1 MYLRKSGGIGVF
13 IKNSLYQHIKLVES
27 SSDYVMWLEVS
38 DANCKKNKPF
48 CLGIVY
54 QPPES
59 SKYYTDDEAELLETE
74 ITSICITY
82 NHVYLIGDFNA
93 RVSNKNDFME
103 ADTFFG
109 KIF

>member
-1 MYLRKSGGIGVF
+1 MNKFDIFCTVESKLDKYDIISLDGYTFMHQERRQKYLRKSGGIGVF

-59 SKYYTDDEAELLETE
+59 SKYYTDDEAEL
-74 ITSICITY
+74 
-82 NHVYLIGDFNA
+82 
-93 RVSNKNDFME
+93 
-103 ADTFFG
+103 
-109 KIF
+109 